1 MLHNKK
7 GKEKKLFCLLFSNS
21 YSFMAT
27 TYYSVWYMKNRNVEA
42 TALLQGTCNLIKAY
56 EAAFSDL
63 SGAVPPFLTIYWRAV
78 S

>member
-1 MLHNKK
+1 
-7 GKEKKLFCLLFSNS
+7 
-21 YSFMAT
+21 MAT
-27 TYYSVWYMKNRNVEA
+27 TYYSVWYMKNQNVEA
-42 TALLQGTCNLIKAY
+42 TALLQGACNLIKAY